1 MAEELVDPTEHG
13 LWIAASSEE
22 KDAGQRM
29 KVPSTHVDEV
39 LSVLRTAAAGRANY
53 ALNAALLKWQALPV
67 EMPGLIDRHAVDN
80 VLTMAESAVEALR
93 VLHELAGEI
102 VDMEES

>member
-1 MAEELVDPTEHG
+1 MAEELVDPTEFG
-13 LWIAASSEE
+13 LWIVASAE
-22 KDAGQRM
+22 KNGNGQGM
-29 KVPSTHVDEV
+29 KIPSTHVDEV
-39 LSVLRTAAAGRANY
+39 LAVLRTAAAGRADY
-53 ALNAALLKWQALPV
+53 ALNAALLKWQALPL

-102 VDMEES
+102 VDTEES